1 MVRVCDVTGAKS
13 RFEGRRIPH
22 WPKDGNA
29 IGIEP
34 TAACKGLLAY
44 HGMTIGT
51 YMTLRD
57 QHRRRSI
64 SASICLFVVV
74 LLYAPLAG
82 AVWSSYQSAC
92 CTSGQCPIPGH
103 HHQKT
108 PAAPA
113 NHMDCGHDVSGMMA
127 CSMSCCHDSDRSLV
141 TSIAFLLPPS
151 VADAASAAI
160 KSPIELAKPLDF
172 PRPIEPLSPP
182 PRFASA
188 AA

>member
-1 MVRVCDVTGAKS
+1 
-13 RFEGRRIPH
+13 
-22 WPKDGNA
+22 
-29 IGIEP
+29 
-34 TAACKGLLAY
+34 
-44 HGMTIGT
+44 MTIGT

-64 SASICLFVVV
+64 SAGICLFVVV

-82 AVWSSYQSAC
+82 AAWSWYQSAC
-92 CTSGQCPIPGH
+92 CASGQCPIPGH
-103 HHQKT
+103 HHQKP

-113 NHMDCGHDVSGMMA
+113 NQMDCEHDKSGMMT

-141 TSIAFLLPPS
+141 TSIAFVLPPS
-151 VADAASAAI
+151 VAVAASAAI

-172 PRPIEPLSPP
+172 PRSIEPLSPP
-182 PRFASA
+182 PRFLSA

>member
-1 MVRVCDVTGAKS
+1 MIRVCDVPGAKS
-13 RFEGRRIPH
+13 RFEGQRRPF
-22 WPKDGNA
+22 WPKEADA

-34 TAACKGLLAY
+34 TAACKNHLAY
-44 HGMTIGT
+44 HGMSIGT
-51 YMTLRD
+51 YMTYRD

-82 AVWSSYQSAC
+82 AAWSSYQSAC
-92 CTSGQCPIPGH
+92 CTSGQCSIPAH

-113 NHMDCGHDVSGMMA
+113 NQMDCGHDMSGMMA
-127 CSMSCCHDSDRSLV
+127 CAMSCCHDSDRSLV
-141 TSIAFLLPPS
+141 TSLAFVLPPS
-151 VADAASAAI
+151 VAVPASAAI
-160 KSPIELAKPLDF
+160 KSPIELAKPLDI
-172 PRPIEPLSPP
+172 PRCIEPLSPP
-182 PRFASA
+182 PRLFSA